1 MRRLL
6 AFLPLMLGAPTIAP
20 AQNDTASARDSRH
33 ASLFTTKDAVVGVA
47 ALAGTILLVQADR
60 DIVEFLR
67 DSAIQENRTLAYVA
81 RRISPFNEVKAL
93 YGSAGVYLLARVT
106 GQERWAD
113 MGLHALEAQV
123 IAKIVMELGGGAAGR
138 SRPRTSPD
146 TNAFD
151 FEWLRGFREE
161 GYGAFPSKHMMGVSA
176 LAASVSSE
184 VAHHWPGAS
193 RWVTPVAYTV
203 AGLVGVGRMYTNNHW
218 ASDVL
223 AAGVIGVFI
232 GNKTVRFNH
241 AHPNSWVD
249 RILLSSAPTRAGE
262 PRLVIAV
269 PVTW

>member
-6 AFLPLMLGAPTIAP
+6 VLLPLILVAP
-20 AQNDTASARDSRH
+20 SAAAGQAAGGSSHEARSVP
-33 ASLFTTKDAVVGVA
+33 LFTSRDAIVGAA
-47 ALAGTILLVQADR
+47 ALAGTILLVQVDR
-60 DIVEFLR
+60 DIVEFLQ
-67 DSAIQENRTLAYVA
+67 DSSLQENSTISYIA

-93 YGSAGVYLLARVT
+93 YGSAGVYLLARVA

-113 MGLHALEAQV
+113 VGLHALEAQV
-123 IAKIVMELGGGAAGR
+123 IAKLVMELGGGASGR

-176 LAASVSSE
+176 LAASLSSE

-193 RWVTPVAYTV
+193 RWVTPAAYTV

-223 AAGVIGVFI
+223 AAGVIGIFI

-249 RILLSSAPTRAGE
+249 KIMLGSAPTRAGE

-269 PVTW
+269 PVAW